1 MRNICLMRT
10 SMNIPK
16 DLLEEAVH
24 RSGAP
29 TQTMAVVM
37 GLQELI
43 RKKKMESLLKLK
55 GTDVLGLSSKDL
67 RRMRKR

>member
-1 MRNICLMRT
+1 MRT

-16 DLLEEAVH
+16 DLLDEAVK
-24 RSGAP
+24 SSKAP

-43 RKKKMESLLKLK
+43 RKKKIERLLEMK
-55 GTDVLGLSSKDL
+55 GSGAFGLLPKDL
-67 RRMRKR
+67 QRMRKR